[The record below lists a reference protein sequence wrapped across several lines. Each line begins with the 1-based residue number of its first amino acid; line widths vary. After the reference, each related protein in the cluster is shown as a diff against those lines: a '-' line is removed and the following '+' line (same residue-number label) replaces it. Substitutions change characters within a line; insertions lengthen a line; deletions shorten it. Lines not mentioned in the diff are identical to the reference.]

1 MTMWLKLTTAL
12 ALEVG
17 SLSLLTTE
25 VSLASLLI
33 YLGLHS
39 SASALVVWVAWMYL
53 PTPYKQPV
61 GPACALLWVF
71 AFFVPAMGGMLIF
84 AVMHFALR
92 FPHRVRSMRFVEL
105 RMPEFSEVQREA
117 TERSDLRAGDARS
130 ILKSTTLPLET
141 RLRVLV
147 AMQVMHPKAAVP
159 LLLGLLSDPSE
170 DIRLLAYSMMDAW
183 EKDLVQKIQAAQA
196 AYEAARQGGTPTAI
210 VNALRQLAELNWEQA
225 DTGLARGDLRRFAL
239 ENAAKFCEN
248 VLDIDTSMR
257 GTWQLYTK
265 ILIELGQLEK
275 AAMAIDFAAE
285 FIPAGLVWS
294 LKGQI
299 AYLRRDFDAV
309 RLYASHIPAQEL
321 LMPGVAAT
329 ASYWRTQ
336 RIAQVDVHV

>member
-147 AMQVMHPKAAVP
+147 AMQVMQPKAAVP

-196 AYEAARQGGTPTAI
+196 AYEAAQEDGTPTAI

-248 VLDIDTSMR
+248 LLDMDTSML

-265 ILIELGQLEK
+265 VLIELGQLEK
-275 AAMAIDFAAE
+275 AAMVIDFAAQY
-285 FIPAGLVWS
+285 IPAGLVWS

-299 AYLRRDFDAV
+299 AYLRRDFEAV
-309 RLYASHIPAQEL
+309 RLYASHIPEQEL
-321 LMPGVAAT
+321 LMPGIAGT
-329 ASYWRTQ
+329 ASYWRKQ
-336 RIAQVDVHV
+336 RMVQIDLHV

>member
-12 ALEVG
+12 ALEIG

-25 VSLASLLI
+25 VSMVNFLI
-33 YLGLHS
+33 YLGLHG
-39 SASALVVWVAWMYL
+39 SASALVVWVAWMFL
-53 PTPYKQPV
+53 PAHYKQPV
-61 GPACALLWVF
+61 VPACALLWVF
-71 AFFVPAMGGMLIF
+71 AFFIPALGGMLIF

-92 FPHRVRSMRFVEL
+92 FPHRVRSKRFVEL

-147 AMQVMHPKAAVP
+147 AMQVMQPKAAVP

-196 AYEAARQGGTPTAI
+196 ACESAQKGGTPTAI
-210 VNALRQLAELNWEQA
+210 VNAMRQLAELNWEQA

-239 ENAAKFCEN
+239 ENSAKFCEN
-248 VLDIDTSMR
+248 VLDMDTSML
-257 GTWQLYTK
+257 GTWQLYIK
-265 ILIELGQLEK
+265 VLIELGQLEK
-275 AAMAIDFAAE
+275 AAVAIDFAAQY
-285 FIPAGLVWS
+285 IPAGLVWS
-294 LKGQI
+294 MKGQI

-309 RLYASHIPAQEL
+309 RIHAGDIPAQEL
-321 LMPGVAAT
+321 LLPAVAAT

-336 RIAQVDVHV
+336 RITQVDLHV

>member
-1 MTMWLKLTTAL
+1 
-12 ALEVG
+12 
-17 SLSLLTTE
+17 
-25 VSLASLLI
+25 
-33 YLGLHS
+33 
-39 SASALVVWVAWMYL
+39 
-53 PTPYKQPV
+53 
-61 GPACALLWVF
+61 
-71 AFFVPAMGGMLIF
+71 MLIF

-92 FPHRVRSMRFVEL
+92 FPHRVRSKRFVEL

-196 AYEAARQGGTPTAI
+196 AYELAQKGGTSAAV

-239 ENAAKFCEN
+239 ENAARYCEK

-257 GTWQLYTK
+257 GTWQLYTR

-309 RLYASHIPAQEL
+309 RLYASQIPAREL
-321 LMPGVAAT
+321 LAPAVAGT
-329 ASYWRTQ
+329 ASYWRSQ
-336 RIAQVDVHV
+336 RITQVDLHV

>member
-1 MTMWLKLTTAL
+1 MNIWLKLTAAL
-12 ALEVG
+12 ALEIG

-33 YLGLHS
+33 YLGLHGM
-39 SASALVVWVAWMYL
+39 ASALVVWVAWMFL
-53 PTPYKQPV
+53 PAHYKQPA

-71 AFFVPAMGGMLIF
+71 AFFVPALGGMLIF

-92 FPHRVRSMRFVEL
+92 FPHRVRSKRFAEL
-105 RMPEFSEVQREA
+105 RMPEFSGVQREA

-147 AMQVMHPKAAVP
+147 AMQVMQPKAAVP

-196 AYEAARQGGTPTAI
+196 AYEVAQQGGTPTAV

-225 DTGLARGDLRRFAL
+225 DSGLARGDLRRFAL
-239 ENAAKFCEN
+239 ENAARFCEN
-248 VLDIDTSMR
+248 VLDIDTSMK

-265 ILIELGQLEK
+265 VLIELGQLEK
-275 AAMAIDFAAE
+275 AAVAVDFAAE
-285 FIPAGLVWS
+285 HLPAGIIWS

-309 RLYASHIPAQEL
+309 RLAASQIPAKEL
-321 LMPGVAAT
+321 LMPTVAAT
-329 ASYWRTQ
+329 ASYWRSQ
-336 RIAQVDVHV
+336 RVTPIDLYV

>member
-39 SASALVVWVAWMYL
+39 SASALVVWVAWRYL

-61 GPACALLWVF
+61 APACALLWVF

-147 AMQVMHPKAAVP
+147 AMQVMQPKAAVP
-159 LLLGLLSDPSE
+159 LLLGLLSDSSE

-196 AYEAARQGGTPTAI
+196 AYEAAQEDGTPTAI

-248 VLDIDTSMR
+248 LLDMDTSML

-265 ILIELGQLEK
+265 VLIELGQLEK
-275 AAMAIDFAAE
+275 AAMVIDFAAQY
-285 FIPAGLVWS
+285 IPAGLVWS

-299 AYLRRDFDAV
+299 AYLRRDFEAV
-309 RLYASHIPAQEL
+309 RLYASHIPEQEL
-321 LMPGVAAT
+321 LMPGIAGT
-329 ASYWRTQ
+329 ASYWRKQ
-336 RIAQVDVHV
+336 RMAQIDLHV

>member
-25 VSLASLLI
+25 VSLASLYI
-33 YLGLHS
+33 YLGLHAG
-39 SASALVVWVAWMYL
+39 ASALVVWVAWVFL
-53 PTPYKQPV
+53 PAHYRQPV
-61 GPACALLWVF
+61 GPTCALLWVF
-71 AFFVPAMGGMLIF
+71 AFFIPALGGMLIF
-84 AVMHFALR
+84 AVLHFALR
-92 FPHRVRSMRFVEL
+92 FPHRVRSQRFVEL
-105 RMPEFSEVQREA
+105 RMPEFSGVQREA

-196 AYEAARQGGTPTAI
+196 AYEKAQQSGSATAI

-225 DTGLARGDLRRFAL
+225 DTGLARGDLRRLAL
-239 ENAAKFCEN
+239 ENAAKFCET
-248 VLDIDTSMR
+248 VLDIDTSML

-265 ILIELGQLEK
+265 VLIELGQLEK

-285 FIPAGLVWS
+285 FIPAGLVWA

-309 RLYASHIPAQEL
+309 RMYASHIPAQEL
-321 LMPGVAAT
+321 LMPAVAAT

-336 RIAQVDVHV
+336 RIAQVDVYV